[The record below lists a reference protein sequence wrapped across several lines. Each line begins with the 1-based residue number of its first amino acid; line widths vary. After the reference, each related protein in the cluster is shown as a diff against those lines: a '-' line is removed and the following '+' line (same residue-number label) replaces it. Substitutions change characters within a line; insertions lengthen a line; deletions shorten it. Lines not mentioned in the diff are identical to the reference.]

1 MTTAAQLNADAMRE
15 YVKLLD
21 EVIRKVRELHRVGKE
36 APKASARYLEYLRRA
51 HEFREEAKEKGFGG
65 PLYNIVEPM
74 PFHTGLVGL
83 TTEQVHEREWKGVFK
98 HFPPVAPAYPYSIAA
113 E

>member
-1 MTTAAQLNADAMRE
+1 MATEAQLNADGMRE
-15 YVKLLD
+15 YVKDLD
-21 EVIRKVRELHRVGKE
+21 AVICKVRELHRVGKE
-36 APKASARYLEYLRRA
+36 APKASARYLDYLRRT
-51 HEFREEAKEKGFGG
+51 HEFREKAEEQGFGG
-65 PLYNIVEPM
+65 PLYSIVEPM

-83 TTEQVHEREWKGVFK
+83 TTEQVRDREWKGVFK